1 MCVLFPEDSFSHSQH
16 FLVAC
21 YSLCR
26 VEASWSFPHPLLLS
40 MSLVWSLPRSCV
52 GSHADEALWVY
63 LLTSLGASLMANSPV
78 LWLFTLII
86 QWACVASH
94 SFFTGILFH
103 NGESWI
109 WFWML
114 IVPPR
119 GKMTWVEVRGH
130 ANEWLAQTLSKVQ
143 THPDQ
148 EPLLEITTPL
158 EMPKIFCIHSSQGWK
173 LHWEIC

>member
-21 YSLCR
+21 CSLCR

-103 NGESWI
+103 DGESWI

-130 ANEWLAQTLSKVQ
+130 ANEWLAQTLYKVQ
-143 THPDQ
+143 THPDH

-158 EMPKIFCIHSSQGWK
+158 EMP
-173 LHWEIC
+173 